1 MLFQR
6 DERYAADVGK
16 VYGEYL
22 TTYKSSSGQDRA
34 YLFRKSDGR
43 VEAHVS
49 FPGGF
54 FASGVTDPY
63 VTDLWNYAQRH
74 GFANKFQLIMS

>member
-1 MLFQR
+1 MAFR
-6 DERYAADVGK
+6 KDERYAAEVGR

-22 TTYKSSSGQDRA
+22 VTYISPSGQVNA
-34 YLFRKSDGR
+34 YLFRKPNGQ

-49 FPGGF
+49 FPGGS

-63 VTDLWNYAQRH
+63 VTDLWNYAREQ
-74 GFANKFQLIMS
+74 GFDNRFHLILS